1 MGGWGCAGAR
11 AGAGCACLRVR
22 ACVTCVRDARGVM
35 LSARVR
41 CVGVCYPIRAPMWF
55 IVYYHRL
62 RLAGKNNLF
71 IYQGLG
77 LRWYHYTAL
86 VG

>member
-1 MGGWGCAGAR
+1 VPAIGYISTETPGLAENLGGWGCAGAR

-35 LSARVR
+35 LSARVW

-55 IVYYHRL
+55 IVCYH
-62 RLAGKNNLF
+62 
-71 IYQGLG
+71 
-77 LRWYHYTAL
+77 
-86 VG
+86 

>member
-1 MGGWGCAGAR
+1 M
-11 AGAGCACLRVR
+11 
-22 ACVTCVRDARGVM
+22 TCVRDARGVM

-41 CVGVCYPIRAPMWF
+41 CAIVCYPIGAAMWF
-55 IVYYHRL
+55 VVCYHRL

-77 LRWYHYTAL
+77 PRRYHYTVL